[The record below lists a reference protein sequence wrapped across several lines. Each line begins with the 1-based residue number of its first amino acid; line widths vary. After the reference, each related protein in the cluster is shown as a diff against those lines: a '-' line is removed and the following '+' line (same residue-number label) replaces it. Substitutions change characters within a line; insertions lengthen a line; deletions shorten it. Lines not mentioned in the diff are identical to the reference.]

1 MSRKFDVVIGN
12 PPYQEEAQGAGTRDT
27 PVYHLFMDAAYEV
40 GKKAVLITPARFLFN
55 AGFTPKAWNEK
66 MLADTHLTVPH
77 YVPNSD
83 DLFPGTII
91 NGGIAVTYRDSDR
104 EGEPIG
110 TFTHYPQLNTILHKV
125 VESDIVSM
133 ESDITSSRSYRYTAK
148 LYDDNPDARALR
160 PAGNEA
166 LVSTNA
172 FEQFSFLYLVERPHD
187 GQSYVRVLGLDGK
200 KRASR
205 WIRSEYVTGPENFD
219 KFKVVAPASRGHLG
233 NFGEQPALIL
243 GEPLLAEPQ
252 VAVTQTFITIG
263 SFGTKAE
270 AEGCLKYVKSKFA
283 RAMLGVL
290 KVTQHN
296 PASIWKYVPAQDFTS
311 ASDIDWS
318 RPIPEVDQQLYAKYG
333 LDPEEIAFI
342 EAKVKPMETVG
353 RIPAKG

>member
-12 PPYQEEAQGAGTRDT
+12 PPYQEEAQGGGTRDT

-66 MLADTHLTVPH
+66 MLADPHLAVPH
-77 YVPNSD
+77 YLPDSD
-83 DLFPGTII
+83 ELFPGTNI
-91 NGGIAVTYRDSDR
+91 NGGIAVTYRDEDHD
-104 EGEPIG
+104 GEPIG
-110 TFTHYPQLNTILHKV
+110 TFAHYPELKTIIDKV
-125 VESDIVSM
+125 VGSDIESM

-172 FEQFSFLYLVERPHD
+172 FEQFSFLYHVGEPDD
-187 GQSYVRVLGLDGK
+187 GQSYVRVLGLLGK
-200 KRASR
+200 KRTSR
-205 WIRSEYVTGPENFD
+205 WIRSEYVSGPVNFD

-233 NFGEQPALIL
+233 QLGEAPALIL
-243 GEPLLAEPQ
+243 GEPLLGEPW

-270 AEGCLKYVKSKFA
+270 ADACLKYVKSKFA
-283 RAMLGVL
+283 RALLGVL

-296 PASIWKYVPAQDFTS
+296 PASTWKYVPLQNFTT

-318 RPIPEVDQQLYAKYG
+318 KPIPEIDRQLYAKYG
-333 LDPEEIAFI
+333 LDAEEIEFI
-342 EAKVKPMETVG
+342 ETKIKPME
-353 RIPAKG
+353 